1 MNIYIRRIAIALAAL
16 LLPVMALAQEVSFD
30 VNAPRVVAVGEMFRV
45 EYVADTKPASF
56 RGPNFDGFD
65 ILAGPT
71 LSTSRSVS
79 IVNGNMS
86 QESRYTYTYVLQG
99 NAEGEYT
106 VSAAEIDVKKKTYTV
121 SSFTIKVIAEQTS
134 QGVAAQDGTM
144 PSRPSL
150 APDDIVVR
158 AVVDRKEVYKGE
170 PVKVTYKLYR
180 RVPLNL
186 ENAKFPSY
194 NGFWAQQLNVDAY
207 APQREELNGKIYDM
221 HVIREDLLF
230 PQQAGKLTIEPLELS
245 VVAQI
250 IMEPRRQSIIDDFF
264 GGPNIQEVR
273 RRIATDPVSI
283 TVKGLPSGAP
293 ESFSGAVG
301 DFTMETA
308 SIPSEVASNSAF
320 TYGIKISGSGNLPQ
334 VQAPQLQLP
343 ASFEQYNVK
352 TTESLNNTAGGIY
365 GYRQFDYPV
374 IARVAG
380 DYELEPVKFTYF
392 NPRLHTY
399 ETLSTPRVSLHVLPD
414 STSVSVSGS
423 GVMLGGISKEDIK
436 ILGRDIRFIKL
447 GPPQLKEKGNLFFGS
462 FGYYVS
468 LVAILAV
475 FVVAL
480 VQLRKVMAERH
491 NSVLIKGK
499 RANKVALQRFRA
511 AKSHMESGNQ
521 RGFYEEMLKALWGYI
536 GDKLNISSANLTKE
550 YVREEL
556 VKRGVVPDMAQRYVD
571 IIVECEYA
579 QYAPSA
585 TGRMNEVYGA
595 GVEIV
600 SKLEGIIGK

>member
-1 MNIYIRRIAIALAAL
+1 
-16 LLPVMALAQEVSFD
+16 
-30 VNAPRVVAVGEMFRV
+30 
-45 EYVADTKPASF
+45 
-56 RGPNFDGFD
+56 
-65 ILAGPT
+65 
-71 LSTSRSVS
+71 
-79 IVNGNMS
+79 
-86 QESRYTYTYVLQG
+86 
-99 NAEGEYT
+99 
-106 VSAAEIDVKKKTYTV
+106 
-121 SSFTIKVIAEQTS
+121 
-134 QGVAAQDGTM
+134 
-144 PSRPSL
+144 
-150 APDDIVVR
+150 
-158 AVVDRKEVYKGE
+158 
-170 PVKVTYKLYR
+170 
-180 RVPLNL
+180 
-186 ENAKFPSY
+186 
-194 NGFWAQQLNVDAY
+194 
-207 APQREELNGKIYDM
+207 M

-301 DFTMETA
+301 DFTMETV
-308 SIPSEVASNSAF
+308 SIPSEVAANSAF

-414 STSVSVSGS
+414 STSVSVPGS

-462 FGYYVS
+462 LGYYVS